1 MNDAARDLAYAIP
14 WRTSGV
20 RVGAHKSYLSGSS
33 GLFRDIVPLTSFPD
47 PRRIAVRASLS
58 DPFERLLVR
67 RAEQPSAVDVVV
79 LVDVSASMAF
89 EGRSNKTELAA
100 DIVEA
105 LAICTER
112 TGDTFALLPFD
123 STLRQDLVL
132 WKTLSRAAHMS
143 AVERLRHAKAERKGV
158 EGIREAG
165 GAIAGTRKLV
175 FIISDF
181 LWPEEAARNAAD
193 ALAPHDVVPIEL
205 RDSQELEDL
214 PRWGLLN
221 LRDLET
227 GKHRIIAMRP
237 SLKAQWLTLRNEQRG
252 RITRVLDAN
261 SREMFTIRDKVDWMQ
276 LTAYLLYGAA

>member
-33 GLFRDIVPLTSFPD
+33 GLFRDIVPLTAFPD

-67 RAEQPSAVDVVV
+67 RAEQPSAIDVVV

-89 EGRSNKTELAA
+89 EGHCNKIALAA
-100 DIVEA
+100 DIAEA

-123 STLRQDLVL
+123 SVLRQDLLL
-132 WKTLSRAAHMS
+132 WKTLSRAAHLD
-143 AVERLRHAKAERKGV
+143 AIDRLRHAKAEHKGI
-158 EGIREAG
+158 EGIAEAG
-165 GAIAGTRKLV
+165 AAIAGSRKLV
-175 FIISDF
+175 FIVSDF
-181 LWPEEAARNAAD
+181 LWPEEGAQTAAE
-193 ALAPHDVVPIEL
+193 ALAFHDVVPIEL
-205 RDSQELEDL
+205 RDSLEIEDL

-227 GKHRIIAMRP
+227 GRRRLVAMRP
-237 SLKAQWLTLRNEQRG
+237 SLKAKWLTLRNERRD

-261 SREMFTIRDKVDWMQ
+261 AREMFTIRDSIDWMR
-276 LTAYLLYGAA
+276 LTAYLLYGSA

>member
-33 GLFRDIVPLTSFPD
+33 GLFRDIVPLTAFPD

-67 RAEQPSAVDVVV
+67 RAEQPSAIDVVV

-89 EGRSNKTELAA
+89 EGHCNKMALAA
-100 DIVEA
+100 DIAEA

-123 STLRQDLVL
+123 SVLRQDLLL
-132 WKTLSRAAHMS
+132 WKTLSRAAHLD
-143 AVERLRHAKAERKGV
+143 AIDRLRHAKAEHKGTK
-158 EGIREAG
+158 GIAEAG
-165 GAIAGTRKLV
+165 AVIAGSRKLV
-175 FIISDF
+175 FIVSDF
-181 LWPEEAARNAAD
+181 LWPEEGTRAAAEV
-193 ALAPHDVVPIEL
+193 LAFHDVVPIEL
-205 RDSQELEDL
+205 RDSLEIEDL

-227 GKHRIIAMRP
+227 GRHRLVAMRP
-237 SLKAQWLTLRNEQRG
+237 SLKAKWLTLRNERRD
-252 RITRVLDAN
+252 RITRVIDAN
-261 SREMFTIRDKVDWMQ
+261 AREMFTIRDSIDWMR
-276 LTAYLLYGAA
+276 LTAYLLYGSA